1 MAGVPLAVEGS
12 RVIVGVPREIKDNE
26 YRVAV
31 TPAGVRE
38 LTVAGHEVLV
48 EEGAGAGSS
57 IPDEAYVKYGA
68 DLAPNARAVF
78 DAADLILKVKE
89 PLPEEHE
96 LLREGQILFT
106 YLHLAAS
113 KELTQALAERKVAAV
128 AYETVELPDGR
139 LPLLAPMSEVAGRM
153 APQIGAHYLQRE
165 NGGRGVLMGGVSGV
179 HPARVV
185 VLGAGMAGSN
195 AAWIAAGME
204 GEVIIIDRD
213 VDKLRTVDL
222 IHKGRILTVTSNRA
236 AIEYHVA
243 RADLVIGAVLVA
255 GARAPM
261 LVTEEMV
268 ADMRPG
274 SVIVDISIDQGGCI
288 ATSRMTTHSEPTFE
302 VHGVVHYGVGNM
314 PGAVP
319 RTSTYALT
327 NVTLPYVVA
336 IAERGLEDAVREDPV
351 LAKGVNAYGGSITSG
366 PVAEAHGLDHELLS
380 RAIPGAPD

>member
-1 MAGVPLAVEGS
+1 L
-12 RVIVGVPREIKDNE
+12 IVGVPREVKDNE

-38 LTVAGHEVLV
+38 LSLAGHEVLV
-48 EEGAGAGSS
+48 EEGAGTGSA

-68 DLAPNARAVF
+68 ELVPDARSVF
-78 DAADLILKVKE
+78 DAADLVLKVKE
-89 PLPEEHE
+89 PQPGEYE
-96 LLREGQILFT
+96 LLREGQVLFT
-106 YLHLAAS
+106 YLHLAAD
-113 KELTQALAERKVAAV
+113 KELTEALVDRKVAAV
-128 AYETVELPDGR
+128 AYETVQLPDGR

-153 APQIGAHYLQRE
+153 APQLGAHYLQRE
-165 NGGRGVLMGGVSGV
+165 NGGRGVLIGGVSGV

-255 GARAPM
+255 GARAPV

-268 ADMRPG
+268 AEMRPG
-274 SVIVDISIDQGGCI
+274 SVIVDISIDQGGSI
-288 ATSRMTTHSEPTFE
+288 ATSRMTTHSDPTF
-302 VHGVVHYGVGNM
+302 VAHGVVHYGVGNM

-327 NVTLPYVVA
+327 NVTLPYAVE
-336 IAERGLEDAVREDPV
+336 IAGRGLEEAIRDDPV
-351 LAKGVNAYGGSITSG
+351 LAQGVNVYGGEVTSA
-366 PVAEAHGLDHELLS
+366 PVAEAHGLEHRRLS
-380 RAIPGAPD
+380 NLIPGTSG

>member
-1 MAGVPLAVEGS
+1 MGE

-38 LTVAGHEVLV
+38 LTLAGHEVLV
-48 EEGAGAGSS
+48 EEGAGEGSS
-57 IPDEAYVKYGA
+57 IPDEAYLKYGA
-68 DLAPNARAVF
+68 EMAPDARSVF
-78 DAADLILKVKE
+78 DSADLILKVKE
-89 PLPEEHE
+89 PVPEEHR

-113 KELTQALAERKVAAV
+113 RKLTEALAERKVSAV
-128 AYETVELPDGR
+128 AYETVQLPDGR

-204 GEVIIIDRD
+204 GEVIIVDKD

-255 GARAPM
+255 GARAPT

-268 ADMRPG
+268 AGMRPG
-274 SVIVDISIDQGGCI
+274 SVIIDISIDQGGCI
-288 ATSRMTTHSEPTFE
+288 ATSRMTTHSDPTFE
-302 VHGVVHYGVGNM
+302 VDGVVHYGVGNM

-327 NVTLPYVVA
+327 NVTLPYAVE
-336 IAERGLEDAVREDPV
+336 IAGRGLEDAVRDDPA
-351 LAKGVNAYGGSITSG
+351 LAGGVNVYGGSVTSA
-366 PVAEAHGLDHELLS
+366 PVAEAHGLEHQPLS
-380 RAIPGAPD
+380 KAITGAADQRS